1 MIWFT
6 CKQCGKTHGRPENS
20 VGSLVFCECGAGN
33 TVPWESTVAEPEQP
47 TVAPVTLADAP
58 AVPELAPLSFEPTI
72 APTKADSSSYNMEPA
87 LRRRGRG
94 GERRDPDYCFN
105 HQERPRA
112 AACDDCGEPFCSDC
126 IVKFQGVTLCGPCKN
141 FRVRSMELPP
151 ATSSLAT
158 ASVAISLL
166 TGVPL
171 VFCLLPFGQS
181 VLSLLALLPQ
191 LVALGL
197 GGRALYLA
205 EKEGKYGS
213 QAWAVTGVAAAALT
227 VILTI
232 LLNVYASRLA

>member
-1 MIWFT
+1 M
-6 CKQCGKTHGRPENS
+6 
-20 VGSLVFCECGAGN
+20 
-33 TVPWESTVAEPEQP
+33 
-47 TVAPVTLADAP
+47 
-58 AVPELAPLSFEPTI
+58 SFEPTI
-72 APTKADSSSYNMEPA
+72 APTKADSSTYNVEPA

-105 HQERPRA
+105 HQDRPRA
-112 AACDDCGEPFCSDC
+112 GACDDCGEPFCGDC
-126 IVKFQGVTLCGPCKN
+126 LIKFQGVTLCGPCKN
-141 FRVRSMELPP
+141 FRVRGMELPP

-197 GGRALYLA
+197 GGRAALPGGEGGQVRQPGVGRHRRRRRGPDGDPDDPAERLRQPAGVSGLLPLA
-205 EKEGKYGS
+205 LRERGRG
-213 QAWAVTGVAAAALT
+213 
-227 VILTI
+227 
-232 LLNVYASRLA
+232 